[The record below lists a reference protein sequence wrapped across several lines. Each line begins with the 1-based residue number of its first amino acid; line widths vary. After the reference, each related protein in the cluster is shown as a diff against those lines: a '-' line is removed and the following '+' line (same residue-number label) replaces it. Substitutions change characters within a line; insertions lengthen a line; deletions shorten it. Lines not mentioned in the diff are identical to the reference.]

1 LLFHTPIIK
10 GYAFHLF
17 LLALLCLHLFYRGR
31 WKRRTQKKDGERKNE
46 RRFLRSFLFRK
57 SVDVFFLRV
66 ERRDLSQILGNEF
79 IFPSSSNEREHIIGH
94 EDGRDEEEE
103 ATGELQR
110 RFL

>member
-1 LLFHTPIIK
+1 MFAKLVLLR
-10 GYAFHLF
+10 
-17 LLALLCLHLFYRGR
+17 LLEEENAKKKIGEE
-31 WKRRTQKKDGERKNE
+31 RTL